1 MLVLIAPD
9 QGVPD
14 VVTVL
19 AQFVMFL
26 SSYAPLFG
34 VFALLQSFGAQW
46 TPVCIVLAIA
56 GPILLAA
63 ILGLVLLS
71 APQDL
76 GVTTSATR
84 DGDAVAYV
92 ATYLVPFAAI
102 AATTLRE
109 QLALGFFV
117 ILIAVLYV
125 RAGLF
130 YVNPLLA
137 VLGYRLFQVVTPGS
151 ATVVLIARRSF
162 LPSDSVLHAR
172 RLSGYVYWEASP

>member
-1 MLVLIAPD
+1 
-9 QGVPD
+9 
-14 VVTVL
+14 VTVL

-34 VFALLQSFGAQW
+34 VFALLQSFGAPW
-46 TPVCIVLAIA
+46 TPVCIALAIA
-56 GPILLAA
+56 GPILLAG

-76 GVTTSATR
+76 GVSTSATR
-84 DGDAVAYV
+84 DSDAVAYV

-102 AATTLRE
+102 AATTLRA

-137 VLGYRLFQVVTPGS
+137 VFGYRLFQVVTPGS
-151 ATVVLIARRSF
+151 ATVVLIARRAF
-162 LPSDSVLHAR
+162 LPSGGVLHAR
-172 RLSGYVYWEASP
+172 RLSGYVYWEAHP